1 MTHIS
6 TLLICILN
14 VSWHCYVE
22 RIGASNQGAGHT
34 RHNKI
39 WNESVVSWILN
50 AILKVVS
57 SLLNVLLEVIRS
69 C

>member
-14 VSWHCYVE
+14 VSVH
-22 RIGASNQGAGHT
+22 QGAGHT

-39 WNESVVSWILN
+39 WNECIREEAGIAPVIE
-50 AILKVVS
+50 KMT
-57 SLLNVLLEVIRS
+57 NVIWARDYL
-69 C
+69 